1 MAKTMFFTKE
11 DLNRRLRTFRLEETR
26 VAEINGIF
34 DKNNRH
40 IDVVSF
46 VIMLERYG
54 ISRAEISS
62 FLHDIGVEESALIN
76 IFSKADFTRLGMGNR
91 EISQVMLA

>member
-1 MAKTMFFTKE
+1 MAKTLFFSKE
-11 DLNRRLRTFRLEETR
+11 EMRKKLRLFGLDELR
-26 VAEINGIF
+26 VAEITQAF

-54 ISRAEISS
+54 IQRSDISS
-62 FLHDIGVEESALIN
+62 FLHDIGVDETALIN

-91 EISQVMLA
+91 EITQVVLA

>member
-1 MAKTMFFTKE
+1 MFFTKE